1 MRGRAEPEL
10 ELVRKAT
17 PFGLP
22 AAILAFGIGS
32 VAGGWGAAWS
42 ATLGVVVVTL
52 NFAASGVSMARA
64 ATSSLM
70 ALAATGMVGWMV
82 RLTIIVGLLFFLQ
95 SFSWFSP
102 LAFGLAVVPATVLL
116 IGYEMKLIAGGVGRQ
131 LVLPPVDR
139 EEAGQ

>member
-1 MRGRAEPEL
+1 MKGRAEPEL

-32 VAGGWGAAWS
+32 VAGGWGTGWS
-42 ATLGVVVVTL
+42 AALGVVVVTL
-52 NFAASGVSMARA
+52 NFAASGVSMSRA
-64 ATSSLM
+64 ATISLM
-70 ALAATGMVGWMV
+70 ALAATGMVGWIV

-116 IGYEMKLIAGGVGRQ
+116 IAYEMKLIAGGVGQQ

-139 EEAGQ
+139 EEVAQ

>member
-1 MRGRAEPEL
+1 MRGTAEPEL

-17 PFGLP
+17 PLGVP

-32 VAGGWGAAWS
+32 VAGGWGTAWS

-64 ATSSLM
+64 ATISLM
-70 ALAATGMVGWMV
+70 ALAATGMVGWIV

-116 IGYEMKLIAGGVGRQ
+116 IGYEMRLIAGGVGRQ

-139 EEAGQ
+139 EEVGQ